1 MMTHD
6 MGDLVKVIG
15 NGLRTEKFYDP
26 ILDADQLDTITASPE
41 KEPFDGDWDLG
52 SNGIENPIMTGNDFK
67 PFQKRDEMSDLFR
80 LLFTTSWGKV
90 SSVHLKRSG

>member
-1 MMTHD
+1 LRKQESDAHNNAQTYEHHAAD
-6 MGDLVKVIG
+6 VRIG
-15 NGLRTEKFYDP
+15 SAKR
-26 ILDADQLDTITASPE
+26 
-41 KEPFDGDWDLG
+41 EPFDGDWDLG
-52 SNGIENPIMTGNDFK
+52 SNGTENPIMTGNDFQ